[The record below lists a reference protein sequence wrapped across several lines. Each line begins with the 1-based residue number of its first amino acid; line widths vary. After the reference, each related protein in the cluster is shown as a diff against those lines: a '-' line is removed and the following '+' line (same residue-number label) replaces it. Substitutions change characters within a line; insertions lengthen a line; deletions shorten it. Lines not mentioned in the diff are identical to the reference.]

1 MRRPPSI
8 SVKPAIVEFV
18 SRVHRTVTR
27 EIHQKAPD
35 KEVRTGKQQSGY
47 HQCDLNKDIL
57 QGDRRNWPAVA
68 GLAIGIRA
76 ELAEK
81 ASAHQELWERLEN
94 LIQNALETRTD
105 LHNRHTT

>member
-8 SVKPAIVEFV
+8 SVKPAIVTFV
-18 SRVHRTVTR
+18 SRVHRTFTR
-27 EIHQKAPD
+27 EKHRKAPD
-35 KEVRTGKQQSGY
+35 KEVCAGKQQSGY
-47 HQCDLNKDIL
+47 RQCDLNNDIL

-94 LIQNALETRTD
+94 LIQNALETRTE
-105 LHNRHTT
+105 LHNQRTT